1 MRENHYAIPCA
12 NLKIS
17 QVSNHKISIT
27 LLKIL
32 IRFGESF
39 AQSYAKIGKIIK

>member
-1 MRENHYAIPCA
+1 MRENHYAI
-12 NLKIS
+12 LLYQFEIS

-32 IRFGESF
+32 ICIV
-39 AQSYAKIGKIIK
+39 QSRYSCTAKI